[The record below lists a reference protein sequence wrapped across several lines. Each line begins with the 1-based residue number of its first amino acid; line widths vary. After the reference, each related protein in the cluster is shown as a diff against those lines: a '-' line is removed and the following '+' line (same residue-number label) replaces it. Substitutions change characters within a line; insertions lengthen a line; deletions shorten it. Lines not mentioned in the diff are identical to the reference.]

1 MIYIY
6 IVYKQFMTPL
16 HYIQWRRLE
25 CYGLL
30 LFSFHISYISIVAP
44 ASLHDS
50 AVKNQ
55 IKILQ
60 GIYFVQFYQPYIS
73 SAPLRNTNTQW

>member
-1 MIYIY
+1 MLRTAFI
-6 IVYKQFMTPL
+6 F
-16 HYIQWRRLE
+16 
-25 CYGLL
+25 
-30 LFSFHISYISIVAP
+30 ISYFIHISIVAP